1 MVLNCDFSRVTFLG
15 KKTKVQT
22 SDSPLLL
29 AAMEN
34 TEYSENIL
42 FEQLA

>member
-29 AAMEN
+29 AAMEK
-34 TEYSENIL
+34 TEHSENIL